1 MSCILIAYLIY
12 KPCFLKYTIIV
23 RRLDMLEIKNEYN
36 DYVTK
41 TFRIPHEIT
50 AELEEQAKLHN
61 TSVNKVVIQCLEYAL
76 KNISS
81 DS

>member
-1 MSCILIAYLIY
+1 
-12 KPCFLKYTIIV
+12 
-23 RRLDMLEIKNEYN
+23 MLEIKNEYN